1 MKTTLIRGLAGELD
15 WALNPTADL
24 SSSARLLEAV
34 AEDPEIGRI
43 VRLYR
48 PAPTVAFSGIEK
60 HKPRFRE
67 AVAESVVF
75 GFEPV
80 IRPSGGR
87 MVAIDQQWFVLDVIT
102 PEQSKAREHINVYN
116 RFGASIVEL
125 LRDLGVEANFGP
137 VAGEYCPGEHSV
149 NARDS
154 VKLVGTAQRVRRGA
168 RLFSACIP
176 FEISADVAALFGRVN
191 ALLDLD
197 WRPETL
203 GWVSAENP
211 KISADDLEAALLQ
224 RFAADADADASLADV
239 FSNRNQL
246 AFASLSRS

>member
-1 MKTTLIRGLAGELD
+1 MKTTLIRGEAFELD

-24 SSSARLLEAV
+24 TSSERLLSAV
-34 AEDPEIGRI
+34 AENPEIGRL

-67 AVAESVVF
+67 AVAESTVF

-87 MVAIDQQWFVLDVIT
+87 MVAVDQQWFVLDVIT
-102 PEQSKAREHINVYN
+102 PEASKAGEHINVYN
-116 RFGASIVEL
+116 RFGVSIVEL
-125 LRDLGVEANFGP
+125 LRDLGVDANFGP

-149 NARDS
+149 NARDA

-176 FEISADVAALFGRVN
+176 FAISADVAQLFGLLLIFGV
-191 ALLDLD
+191 ALLA
-197 WRPETL
+197 RPC
-203 GWVSAENP
+203 VP
-211 KISADDLEAALLQ
+211 Q
-224 RFAADADADASLADV
+224 RRIQGAH
-239 FSNRNQL
+239 
-246 AFASLSRS
+246 LS